1 MLPSVDE
8 LHDACVRQL
17 TQLYCRDEVPW
28 VIGFSGGKD
37 SSAVVQLV
45 YRMLADFP
53 AGKRHKR
60 VHVIASDTL
69 VESPVVAA
77 YLDETLDS
85 MQRGARAQDLPLS
98 VTKVVPAPQETFWV
112 MLLGRGY
119 PSPNRFFRWCTER
132 LKINPATRYIQ
143 SEIDEWG
150 SVIILLGARK
160 AESSSRAQV
169 LENHHIAGSH
179 LRRHATMP
187 QALVYAPI
195 ADWGTHDVWS
205 YLLVNEAPWA
215 PELRLNSKLRELYR
229 DGAGGECPLVIDK
242 STPSCGQSRFGCWTC
257 TVVDVD
263 NSMEG
268 FLEVGRQY
276 EWMRPL
282 AEYRNKLKSYRDDPS
297 KREKWRR
304 NDPNRPRGWLH
315 ESGRQTSE
323 QPTALDEDGYEMLG
337 PFTLEVRMELLEEL
351 LHLQKETGRTLIRP
365 EEIELIRRHWTE
377 DYRVNEEAML
387 DILERVY
394 GPATRRRDHLRE
406 ERGLLEEVCARHSV
420 DVLVVDRLIDL
431 ERGYVTKLR
440 KRNLFQAL
448 DGIIEEWA
456 AGDGAGEC

>member
-1 MLPSVDE
+1 LDDRHEAIVAATMAAIR
-8 LHDACVRQL
+8 H
-17 TQLYCRDEVPW
+17 LYGSDDTPW
-28 VIGFSGGKD
+28 VIGYSGGKD
-37 SSAVVQLV
+37 SSTVAQLT
-45 YRMLADFP
+45 YRVLAGLP
-53 AGKRHKR
+53 AKDRHKQ
-60 VHVIASDTL
+60 VHIIASDTL
-69 VESPVVAA
+69 VESPVVQE
-77 YLDETLDS
+77 YLDRTLAEIRS
-85 MQRGARAQDLPLS
+85 GAEAHGLPI
-98 VTKVVPAPQETFWV
+98 VVRKVVPELSETFWV

-143 SEIDEWG
+143 REIDEWG
-150 SVIILLGARK
+150 SVVILLGARK

-169 LENHHIAGSH
+169 LENHRIAGSQ

-215 PELRLNSKLRELYR
+215 PDLRLNSKLRDLYR

-282 AEYRNKLKSYRDDPS
+282 AEYRNKLKSYRNDPS

-304 NDPNRPRGWLH
+304 NNPNRPRGWLH
-315 ESGRQTSE
+315 ESSRQTPE
-323 QPTALDEDGYEMLG
+323 QPALLDEDGYEVLG

-351 LHLQKETGRTLIRP
+351 LRIQKETGHTLICP

-377 DYRVNEEAML
+377 DYRVTCL
-387 DILERVY
+387 WSCH
-394 GPATRRRDHLRE
+394 PPP
-406 ERGLLEEVCARHSV
+406 
-420 DVLVVDRLIDL
+420 
-431 ERGYVTKLR
+431 
-440 KRNLFQAL
+440 
-448 DGIIEEWA
+448 
-456 AGDGAGEC
+456 